1 MENSITESYYKFI
14 QEKYN
19 CQTSEELLGK
29 KYSLPEAFGKGNFTM
44 MQIEEGIDLAR
55 SEADGIEFNFNNKKL
70 TQGILE
76 LGYCYS
82 GELIISTSP
91 GSKQYKLKA
100 GDSFIYKML
109 NKVNSF
115 KFEYN
120 NLKAIS
126 IHLNFALLK
135 ENINQS
141 WSQQLVKEW
150 QQNMAEIF
158 TNDILLINKSTYQL
172 QQLAEEIDKISV
184 KNMLDYLRLKV
195 KTIEFITDFLQEKLR
210 LKANKTEEVDYKQVA
225 KAKAIIKADL
235 ENVPS
240 VDDLAASLKVSN
252 YILQKNFKQITGDTV
267 YKYVQQ
273 VRVKE
278 AEYLLKNTDK
288 SILEITHQVGYH
300 NPSKFANLF
309 KKYYQLTPL
318 KYRKLVLN

>member
-29 KYSLPEAFGKGNFTM
+29 KYLLPEAFGKGNFTM

-82 GELIISTSP
+82 GELIIFTSP
-91 GSKQYKLKA
+91 GSKKYKLKA

-172 QQLAEEIDKISV
+172 QQLAEEIDKIFV
-184 KNMLDYLRLKV
+184 KNMLDYLRLKI

-210 LKANKTEEVDYKQVA
+210 LKAKKTEQADYKQVA

-240 VDDLAASLKVSN
+240 VDDLAATLKVSN

-300 NPSKFANLF
+300 NPSKFASLF